1 MVPFLPPGHQMIHRF
16 SSLLLALAVI
26 SLLVGGGCGYG
37 RPSND
42 IPTQMESVEQTT
54 EDFANAML
62 DLGIA
67 LGKSNFSALENSISD
82 PIEAKMMTLDF
93 VEKDRETPLIR
104 GRDWV
109 VDEETRQITA
119 RSFVAQTEDWLDH
132 FWEIEDVRFKVK
144 KSTVLDQG
152 SAIEAELALVFV
164 GRNHEGLREWARGR
178 THIHAI
184 RHGDSWKI
192 DLFEMM
198 RMNSL
203 IAEVDLFDEVAL
215 PAGLSRKDP
224 TFLER
229 TGPAFAAFGAATAD
243 LDRDGLL
250 DLVTTSETG
259 INLYLNRGNGAFR
272 EASDETL
279 VASVPGDIIAPLLL
293 DIDNDGDSDL
303 FLSAIG
309 TQKLLENRLI
319 PDGRLEFWDVSL
331 EKGVARPA
339 LGFSAVAG
347 DVNGDGFPDIYV
359 NSYNRY
365 GEVLPNHW
373 DGATNGT
380 PNLLF
385 LNRGDGSFDEVGAAW
400 GVADSR
406 WGYASAFADV
416 DSDGDLD
423 LYATNDFGGG
433 NALFINQGDHF
444 TDEARERG
452 VYDGAYGMG
461 VSFGDFDR
469 DGDLDLHVTR
479 MSSTAGRRILS
490 RLGGG
495 ELPSRE
501 RLEAMAVGN
510 ALYLNDGT
518 GHFSDVSSQA
528 GPFGSGWAWGGGFLD
543 IDNDGFEDIYTP
555 NGFISGSKLHDT

>member
-1 MVPFLPPGHQMIHRF
+1 MSRF
-16 SSLLLALAVI
+16 PLLRAGV
-26 SLLVGGGCGYG
+26 LVLCLSAPGCG
-37 RPSND
+37 RQALTESD
-42 IPTQMESVEQTT
+42 IPANIEIAEEAT

-67 LGKSNFSALENSISD
+67 LGKGDLGALRRSVTD
-82 PIEAKMMTLDF
+82 PIEARTMTPDF
-93 VEKDRETPLIR
+93 VETSREVDLIA
-104 GRDWV
+104 GRAWV
-109 VDEETRQITA
+109 LAKETRSMTAQAFVDEIQA
-119 RSFVAQTEDWLDH
+119 WLEH
-132 FWEIEDVRFKVK
+132 FSEIEDVRFKVK
-144 KSTVLDQG
+144 KSTVQEDG
-152 SAIEAELALVFV
+152 KSIEATLALAFV
-164 GRNHEGLREWARGR
+164 GRNHEGRREWARGR
-178 THIHAI
+178 AHVHAV
-184 RHGDSWKI
+184 RQDDGGWRLDR
-192 DLFEMM
+192 FEMTGM
-198 RMNSL
+198 GSL
-203 IAEVDLFDEVAL
+203 EAESDIFSEVAL
-215 PAGLSRKDP
+215 PAGLARKDP

-229 TGPAFAAFGAATAD
+229 TGPAFAAYGAATSD
-243 LDRDGLL
+243 VDGDGLL
-250 DLVTTSETG
+250 DLVTTSEAG
-259 INLYLNRGNGAFR
+259 INLYLNGGDGSFR

-279 VASVPGDIIAPLLL
+279 VASVPGDLVAPLLL
-293 DIDNDGDSDL
+293 DFDNDGDTDL

-319 PDGRLEFWDVSL
+319 PDGHLEFWDVSL
-331 EKGVARPA
+331 EAGVARPA
-339 LGFSAVAG
+339 LGFSAIAG
-347 DVNGDGFPDIYV
+347 DVNSDGFPDIYV

-365 GEVLPNHW
+365 GEVLPDRW

-385 LNRGDGSFDEVGAAW
+385 LNRGDGSFDEVAATW

-406 WGYASAFADV
+406 WGYASAFADI

-423 LYATNDFGGG
+423 LYTTNDFGGG
-433 NALFINQGDHF
+433 NALYINQGDHF
-444 TDEARERG
+444 SDEARERG

-461 VSFGDFDR
+461 VSFADFDR

-510 ALYLNDGT
+510 ALYRNDGT
-518 GHFSDVSSQA
+518 GHFTDASNEA
-528 GPFGSGWAWGGGFLD
+528 GPFGAGWAWGGGFVE
-543 IDNDGFEDIYTP
+543 IDNDGWPDVYTP